1 MQTHP
6 GPEATR
12 SRSQLAEQQL
22 RQAIADGTWPA
33 GARLPTET
41 ELAARFGMSR
51 STLREAVSRLRAD
64 GLVDSRPGR
73 GAVVRGAP
81 SLALRLPQAGADASV
96 GHLFELRRLLEV
108 EAAALAAERWDAQ
121 ALQALEQ
128 AHETMAQAAA
138 GGLHAPQADLAFHRA
153 VAAAS
158 ANPMLLTLLD
168 FVGQHL
174 ERLIAR
180 AWENSARVAGGAHAA
195 QREHEAVLAAIR
207 DRDPARRARPRRAT
221 CRRRRSGWPGWP
233 PRGGARAGRRPA
245 GGALKRR
252 PGEAWTASTCS

>member
-6 GPEATR
+6 GPGATR

-108 EAAALAAERWDAQ
+108 EAAVLAAERRDAE

-207 DRDPARRARPRRAT
+207 DRDPGAARQAAARHLQAAQERLA
-221 CRRRRSGWPGWP
+221 GLAAA
-233 PRGGARAGRRPA
+233 GAAPVPA
-245 GGALKRR
+245 GAL
-252 PGEAWTASTCS
+252 PAAH